1 MRDHNHAGFTTRLL
15 THDGDWDAVRGDW
28 ERLSQTTPE
37 FTPWQSWEWLSRWWE
52 SQRGSRQL
60 RLVVVERAGK
70 IQMVLPL
77 QLSVLPPFQLRV
89 LEPVGMPD
97 DINRPRLSLGIP
109 DATAFA
115 SALQLLWQHRGQW
128 DAIRVDEKQ
137 HDDAE
142 VTWLRSFAQS
152 SNSWLQQVA
161 FHPCPYLDL
170 SGTWQSYLT
179 ARGTRLAKN
188 LRASKRCLE
197 ARGPIDAQRCDSA
210 TGVLNAF
217 DTLIALHERSW
228 KHIARVGLSQSEAYR
243 RFYRNFVDV
252 QAQKGRA
259 RAWVLNCNSQPVAA
273 TLAFHDGSTYY
284 SAQIAHDDAFSRCS
298 PGTLLEAMELE
309 DLLAEGRFRAYDFLG
324 GALNNKLRWTSQSR
338 TTQRVWL
345 VRKSLRGAAFCTYYF
360 GLKPRIQR
368 LRARQAAPSTP

>member
-1 MRDHNHAGFTTRLL
+1 MRDDNEAGFKTRLL
-15 THDGDWDAVRGDW
+15 TNDGDWNTVRDDW
-28 ERLSQTTPE
+28 ERLSQSTPE
-37 FTPWQSWEWLSRWWE
+37 FTPWQSWEWLSRWWQ

-60 RLVVVERAGK
+60 RLVVVERDGK
-70 IQMVLPL
+70 VQMLLPL
-77 QLSVLPPFQLRV
+77 QLSVLPPLQLRV

-97 DINRPRLSLGIP
+97 DINRPRLSLGVP
-109 DATAFA
+109 DAGAFA
-115 SALQLLWQHRGQW
+115 GALNLLWQHRTQW

-142 VTWLRSFAQS
+142 VMWLRSFAQA

-179 ARGTRLAKN
+179 SRGTRLAKN
-188 LRASKRCLE
+188 LRASKRSLE
-197 ARGPIDAQRCDSA
+197 ARGPVEARRCDSA
-210 TGVLNAF
+210 TDVLNAF

-228 KHIARVGLSQSEAYR
+228 KHTARVGLSQSDAYR
-243 RFYRNFVDV
+243 RFYRDFVG
-252 QAQKGRA
+252 ALAREGRA

-273 TLAFHDGSTYY
+273 TLAFNDGSTYY
-284 SAQIAHDDAFSRCS
+284 SAQIAHDEAFSKCS

-309 DLLAEGRFRAYDFLG
+309 DLFTEGRFRTYDFLG

-345 VRKSLRGAAFCTYYF
+345 IRKSLRGTAFCGYYF
-360 GLKPRIQR
+360 RLKPRIKR
-368 LRARQAAPSTP
+368 FRAPPAGPVA